1 METLFLVLF
10 LLALIFVLVLS
21 AKLVET
27 SFIHISNRFKVNE
40 FFLGFFILAIVTSLP
55 ETSIALVSS
64 SESPELSL
72 GNLLGATIVILTLIL
87 GISAIRYKGI
97 NFKGKFSEKE
107 VVIGLLTILLMV
119 LLISDGVLTVIDSAI
134 LVISYGAFIYYL
146 YKIFNIKG
154 IRRLHLNIDTTNP
167 IKVFAQGLVG
177 IVGIILS
184 SSYIVSSAEQV
195 ALNIGVSQTVIGLLM
210 LAIGTNLPEITIL
223 LTAKRLE
230 EEELAVGSFFGSA
243 CVNVAILGILGITS
257 RGFEITDYLSV
268 VSASVILTVA
278 IIFFTIFSWTSRKL
292 SKSEGILLLSVYFAF
307 LMAEVLILFTN
318 R

>member
-97 NFKGKFSEKE
+97 NFKGKFGEKE
-107 VVIGLLTILLMV
+107 VLIGLLTILLMV
-119 LLISDGVLTVIDSAI
+119 LVISDGTLTLLDSAV
-134 LVISYGAFIYYL
+134 LVISYGTFIYYL
-146 YKIFNIKG
+146 YKKFNIQG
-154 IRRLHLNIDTTNP
+154 IKRLHLKIDTTNP
-167 IKVFAQGLVG
+167 FKVFAQGLVG
-177 IVGIILS
+177 VVGIILS

-195 ALNIGVSQTVIGLLM
+195 ALNLGVSQTVIGILM

-223 LTAKRLE
+223 LTAKKLE
-230 EEELAVGSFFGSA
+230 EEELAIGSFFGSA
-243 CVNVAILGILGITS
+243 CVNVAILGILGLTS
-257 RGFEITDYLSV
+257 RGFEISDYISV
-268 VSASVILTVA
+268 VSALVILTVT
-278 IIFFTIFSWTSRKL
+278 IILFTIFSWTSRKL
-292 SKSEGILLLSVYFAF
+292 SKYEGMLLLSMYVAF
-307 LMAEVLILFTN
+307 LTAEIIILLSQ
-318 R
+318 